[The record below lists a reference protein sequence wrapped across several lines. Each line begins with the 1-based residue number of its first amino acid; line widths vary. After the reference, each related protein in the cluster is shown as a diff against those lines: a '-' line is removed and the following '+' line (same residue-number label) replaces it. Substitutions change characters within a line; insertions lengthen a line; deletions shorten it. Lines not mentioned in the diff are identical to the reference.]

1 MGKDGVGNDLLEGGV
16 LLRAGTR
23 QEEIVLPLEK
33 GGKVSGG
40 VGLQALECPRRSRS
54 SRRMTKTFSSA
65 FGTADAMLSRT
76 HLSAK
81 F

>member
-1 MGKDGVGNDLLEGGV
+1 MENLLAMGKDGVGNDLLEGGV

-40 VGLQALECPRRSRS
+40 VGLQALECSEEVQEFPSNDQNVL
-54 SRRMTKTFSSA
+54 FC
-65 FGTADAMLSRT
+65 FWHG
-76 HLSAK
+76 
-81 F
+81 